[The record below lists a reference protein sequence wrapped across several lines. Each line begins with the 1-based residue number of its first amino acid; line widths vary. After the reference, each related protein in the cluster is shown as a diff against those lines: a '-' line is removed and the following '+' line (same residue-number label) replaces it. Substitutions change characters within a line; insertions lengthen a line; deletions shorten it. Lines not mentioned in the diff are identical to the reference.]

1 LLTVSKFDSL
11 TNMNGVVTLT
21 RTQESRTEEAR
32 ARLCAAAL
40 QMFAMRGYEQ
50 VSLADISIH
59 AGYSRAL
66 AGYHFGSKAALA
78 SHILTQIG
86 ERDMKLSLLPDKD
99 VPGEEAWTLLLV
111 HAEAS
116 WANLSRIHSDC
127 EHGLSA
133 RGEMLLRAA
142 AMYSPDPALRETFAA
157 VGRRLTQR
165 VAQTLALCRRDG
177 VIRADVDAGAAATF
191 YVMSIWGLLSALYVD
206 PKAAKQIDA
215 SFGVLRQFLESLHV
229 AGGKS

>member
-1 LLTVSKFDSL
+1 MESAT
-11 TNMNGVVTLT
+11 TLT

-32 ARLCAAAL
+32 RRLCAAAL

-50 VSLADISIH
+50 VSLADISVH

-78 SHILTQIG
+78 QDILSAIG
-86 ERDMKLSLLPDKD
+86 ERDMQLSLLPDAD
-99 VPGEEAWTLLLV
+99 APADAAWGLLLA

-142 AMYSPDPALRETFAA
+142 AMYSPDPALRESFAA
-157 VGRRLTQR
+157 IGRQLTQR
-165 VAQTLALCRRDG
+165 VAQSLLLCQRG
-177 VIRADVDAGAAATF
+177 HVIRADVDTSAAATF

-206 PKAAKQIDA
+206 PKATKQIDA
-215 SFGVLRQFLESLHV
+215 SFRVLRQFLENLYVTGEVS
-229 AGGKS
+229 

>member
-1 LLTVSKFDSL
+1 MDQAR
-11 TNMNGVVTLT
+11 TLP

-40 QMFAMRGYEQ
+40 QMFAMKGYEQ
-50 VSLADISIH
+50 VSLADISVH

-66 AGYHFGSKAALA
+66 AGYHFGSKADLA
-78 SHILTQIG
+78 QHILTFIG
-86 ERDMKLSLLPDKD
+86 ERDMQLSLLPDLKVAD
-99 VPGEEAWTLLLV
+99 AEMPGVQAWDLLLA

-127 EHGLSA
+127 DHGLSA

-157 VGRRLTQR
+157 IGRRLTQR
-165 VAQTLALCRRDG
+165 VAHTLSLCQRGG
-177 VIRADVDAGAAATF
+177 VFRADVDTNAAATF

-206 PKAAKQIDA
+206 PKAARQIDA
-215 SFGVLRQFLESLHV
+215 SFGLLRQFLQSLCRSGD
-229 AGGKS
+229 AP

>member
-1 LLTVSKFDSL
+1 MENAT
-11 TNMNGVVTLT
+11 TLT

-32 ARLCAAAL
+32 RRLCAAAL

-50 VSLADISIH
+50 VSLADISVH

-66 AGYHFGSKAALA
+66 AGYHFGSKTALA
-78 SHILTQIG
+78 QDILNAIG
-86 ERDMKLSLLPDKD
+86 ERDMQLSLLPDAD
-99 VPGEEAWTLLLV
+99 APAGAAWCLLLA

-142 AMYSPDPALRETFAA
+142 AMYSPDPALRESFAA
-157 VGRRLTQR
+157 IGRQLTQR
-165 VAQTLALCRRDG
+165 VAQTLLLCQRG
-177 VIRADVDAGAAATF
+177 HVIRADVDSAAAATF

-206 PKAAKQIDA
+206 PKAAKHIDA
-215 SFGVLRQFLESLHV
+215 SFGVLRQFLESLYV